1 MSLTYPSESGTLLAL
16 AKWVAKALTTRP
28 TRLVL
33 RSLCFLPPKEV
44 PHLTRERRGEK
55 GGEKGVRERSVAE
68 ERGKEG
74 WKEKRKLK
82 MRSST
87 IEGVL

>member
-28 TRLVL
+28 TCLVL
-33 RSLCFLPPKEV
+33 WSLCFLPPKEV

-55 GGEKGVRERSVAE
+55 GMRERSVAE